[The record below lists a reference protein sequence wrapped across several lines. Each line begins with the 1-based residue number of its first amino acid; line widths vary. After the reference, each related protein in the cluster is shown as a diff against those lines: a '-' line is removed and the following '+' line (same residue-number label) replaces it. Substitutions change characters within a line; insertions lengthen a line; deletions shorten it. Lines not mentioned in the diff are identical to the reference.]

1 MTPVGLRWLAGG
13 LLLALTACQ
22 QSETPSAPIR
32 PAQVWEVNDQNTTST
47 LSYSGEI
54 KARVE
59 ADLAFRVAGKL
70 TQRHVDIGDKVTQ
83 GQLLASLDTTDLQLN
98 RQAALASV
106 QAARSEVDTA
116 KGEWERNRALFEKN
130 FISKAALD
138 TYNNRLNAAKANLS
152 AAQAQLDLAQN
163 QAGYTELHAD
173 QAGVITAA
181 MVETGQVVAAG
192 QAVLHLAYEG
202 EREVQIRLGENTA
215 KNLSVGTLVS
225 VSLWAQPAQ
234 VFQGKVRE
242 IAPAVDATRSFLVKI
257 SLLNPPE
264 NVALGVTADV
274 RLPQTHTANAHW
286 LPASALFQEAKQPAV
301 WVVDANH
308 QVKTQVVE
316 VMAYQENGI
325 TVSGLSKG
333 MQVIA
338 AGVHQLSTGQT
349 INPIPYD
356 GKASP

>member
-1 MTPVGLRWLAGG
+1 MLLAIDTSTQSVGL
-13 LLLALTACQ
+13 
-22 QSETPSAPIR
+22 
-32 PAQVWEVNDQNTTST
+32 
-47 LSYSGEI
+47 
-54 KARVE
+54 
-59 ADLAFRVAGKL
+59 
-70 TQRHVDIGDKVTQ
+70 
-83 GQLLASLDTTDLQLN
+83 
-98 RQAALASV
+98 
-106 QAARSEVDTA
+106 
-116 KGEWERNRALFEKN
+116 ALF
-130 FISKAALD
+130 D
-138 TYNNRLNAAKANLS
+138 G
-152 AAQAQLDLAQN
+152 AQ
-163 QAGYTELHAD
+163 
-173 QAGVITAA
+173 I
-181 MVETGQVVAAG
+181 
-192 QAVLHLAYEG
+192 
-202 EREVQIRLGENTA
+202 LGEMIWQTHNHHT
-215 KNLSVGTLVS
+215 V
-225 VSLWAQPAQ
+225 
-234 VFQGKVRE
+234 E

-308 QVKTQVVE
+308 QVKTQAVE
-316 VMAYQENGI
+316 VLAYQENGI

>member
-1 MTPVGLRWLAGG
+1 MTPVALRWLAGG

-22 QSETPSAPIR
+22 ESQTLSAPIR
-32 PAQVWEVNDQNTTST
+32 PAQVWEVNEQNNATP

-70 TQRHVDIGDKVTQ
+70 TQRQVDVGDEVTQ
-83 GQLLASLDTTDLQLN
+83 GQVLASLDTTDLQLN

-138 TYNNRLNAAKANLS
+138 TYQNRINAAKANLS

-163 QAGYTELHAD
+163 QAAYTELHAD
-173 QAGVITAA
+173 QAGIITAV

-192 QAVLHLAYEG
+192 QAVLHIAYAG

-234 VFQGKVRE
+234 IFQGKVRE
-242 IAPAVDATRSFLVKI
+242 IAPAVDVTRSFLVKI
-257 SLLNPPE
+257 SLLNPP
-264 NVALGVTADV
+264 ATLPLGVTADV
-274 RLPQTHTANAHW
+274 RLPQTHADNTHW
-286 LPASALFQEAKQPAV
+286 LPASTLFQEAQQTAV
-301 WVVDANH
+301 WVVDANQ
-308 QVKTQVVE
+308 QVKTQAVE
-316 VMAYQENGI
+316 VLAYHENGI
-325 TVSGLSKG
+325 TVKGLSKG
-333 MQVIA
+333 TRVIA
-338 AGVHQLSTGQT
+338 AGVHQLSAGQT
-349 INPIPYD
+349 IHPIPYD